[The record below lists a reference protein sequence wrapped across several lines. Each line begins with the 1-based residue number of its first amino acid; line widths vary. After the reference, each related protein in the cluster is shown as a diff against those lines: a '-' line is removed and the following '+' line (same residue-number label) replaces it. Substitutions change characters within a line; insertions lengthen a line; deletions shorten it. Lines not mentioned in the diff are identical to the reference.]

1 KRLEQLVGQ
10 AAGQR
15 GLGDVDDEVGHLGL
29 AGQLAQHLLQHL
41 LHLRQLLAQR
51 LQVGGAALFALE
63 LLAQGGLLALQ
74 AQQLV
79 ALAADQGE
87 PGHRHDD
94 DRDQHA
100 EHHLGLLRPGADVVE
115 VEFAELDLLL
125 AHDAGPPAALAAG
138 LFPWSTAA
146 SAASPAG
153 CAASAA
159 AASASA
165 CAASASGSIA
175 CPPFA
180 SAPGLASWTFRVK
193 SYGSERAPLVIGA
206 LLSLRASMIDRSGL
220 VIQPEVSRLRM

>member
-1 KRLEQLVGQ
+1 
-10 AAGQR
+10 
-15 GLGDVDDEVGHLGL
+15 
-29 AGQLAQHLLQHL
+29 
-41 LHLRQLLAQR
+41 
-51 LQVGGAALFALE
+51 LE

-159 AASASA
+159 AGSAAAAAASASA